1 MNKIECVFPNQ
12 IKDICW
18 KFHCNFKTKFAHIPL
33 TCGKQIMLKYF
44 APFAFIFDCRQKI
57 PNKLHSDWKQTLL
70 ISPGHIVCHM
80 CGCRRISRCLLLLHF
95 TLFAMNIAIFTII
108 YSAHLGTAAAAASA
122 AVREYNTWPAA
133 GNIIEIGFLP
143 AWRIP
148 LPQKSGELQSAC
160 ANVQCFI
167 N

>member
-1 MNKIECVFPNQ
+1 MLK
-12 IKDICW
+12 
-18 KFHCNFKTKFAHIPL
+18 IPL
-33 TCGKQIMLKYF
+33 QFQNKFCPYSIDMWQANYVEIF
-44 APFAFIFDCRQKI
+44 CPFAFIFDCRQKI

-80 CGCRRISRCLLLLHF
+80 CGCRRISRCPFLLHF

-108 YSAHLGTAAAAASA
+108 YSAHLGTAAAAA